1 MGPHFF
7 RRMSDVHAYK
17 PASRELPVPIGMNIA
32 HWFTLNLFGLIVK
45 SGCQWD
51 CRGSENIPMDGGII
65 IAMNHQS
72 FIDPPLVALASPRQ
86 DIVYLAKSEIMAWP
100 LIGRLFNDLHVI
112 PVDQQNADRTALRHL
127 INIVRT
133 GHVAVIFPEG
143 GRTPDGTIQ
152 PAQPGI
158 GFVVGKTLCPVVPM
172 RIWGAYEAYPMGGRP
187 RLHPISVRVGA
198 PLRFT
203 KADFDS
209 GDRIDYQTCADK
221 VLDAIKALKL

>member
-1 MGPHFF
+1 
-7 RRMSDVHAYK
+7 MSAVHAYK

-32 HWFTLNLFGLIVK
+32 HWFALTTARLIVK
-45 SGCQWD
+45 SACQWN
-51 CRGSENIPMDGGII
+51 CVGSENVPLEGGII
-65 IAMNHQS
+65 IAVNHQS
-72 FIDPPLVALASPRQ
+72 FLDPPLVALASPRQ

-100 LIGRLFNDLHVI
+100 VLGRLFPQLHVI

-143 GRTPDGTIQ
+143 GRTPDGEIQ
-152 PAQPGI
+152 AAQAGI

-187 RLHPISVRVGA
+187 RMHPISVRVGK
-198 PLRFT
+198 PLTFT
-203 KADFDS
+203 KADFES
-209 GDRIDYQTCADK
+209 GDRIDYQICADRI
-221 VLDAIKALKL
+221 LDAIKALTL